1 MYLNK
6 GECLE
11 RIILRKKFY
20 LYFQG
25 LLFLQTFIYSPI
37 FVVGICCYEA
47 TEMGVAAAV
56 GFAIVAFYMI
66 VRYYLGKYIG
76 ILRYDMTL

>member
-1 MYLNK
+1 
-6 GECLE
+6 
-11 RIILRKKFY
+11 
-20 LYFQG
+20 
-25 LLFLQTFIYSPI
+25 
-37 FVVGICCYEA
+37 
-47 TEMGVAAAV
+47 MGVAAAV